1 MGRERSAAAAY
12 GRVGC
17 MYLVLE
23 YDLVGDYLER
33 RSQFRE
39 EHLGLARAA
48 HERGELALAGALTD
62 PADRALLVWA
72 TEDPAVVESF
82 AVSDPYVRN
91 GLVREWRVRSW
102 NVVVGAG

>member
-1 MGRERSAAAAY
+1 MGRVES
-12 GRVGC
+12 

-23 YDLVGDYLER
+23 YDLVDDYLER
-33 RSQFRE
+33 RAQFRE

-48 HERGELALAGALTD
+48 HDRGQLALAGALTD

-72 TEDPAVVESF
+72 TEDPAVVEAF
-82 AVSDPYVRN
+82 AAGDPYVRN
-91 GLVREWRVRSW
+91 GLVRQWRVRSW

>member
-1 MGRERSAAAAY
+1 
-12 GRVGC
+12 

-23 YDLVGDYLER
+23 YDLVDDYLER
-33 RSQFRE
+33 RAQFRE
-39 EHLGLARAA
+39 EHLGLAHAA

-72 TEDPAVVESF
+72 TEDPAVVEAF
-82 AVSDPYVRN
+82 AGSDPYVRN
-91 GLVREWRVRSW
+91 GLVREWRVRGW